1 MIDTELAILTDCR
14 FCNVTN
20 GDKKP
25 YPNNW
30 QNIPLTLSQVQ
41 SNNIGLQL
49 GKHSNGVC
57 AIDFDGTDAID
68 YWTNTFPNY
77 NIHELNT
84 VMWTSGKE
92 YRCQAMFTVP
102 QIYWDV
108 LKRKVVNSLE
118 FRWGGQSVM
127 PPSKLNDGRQY
138 TWINSPSTTQIR
150 ELPDEI
156 LSHWLNLLLNDMP
169 VYQHETIERPKLTD
183 DNIVKLADELKRH
196 YPQLS
201 YDEWI
206 RVTWAFCNE
215 LGTHDGVA
223 VMKYHYP
230 ESKQGEYRKFYN
242 KTNSGKKITIGTV
255 IKMIKDRSGTIN
267 LPKQSYLEVR
277 LAEIRNKLRKLN
289 GTN

>member
-1 MIDTELAILTDCR
+1 MIDSELAILTDCR

-30 QNIPLTLSQVQ
+30 QNTPLTLSQVV

-57 AIDFDGTDAID
+57 AIDFDGPDAID
-68 YWTNTFPNY
+68 FWTTTFPHHP
-77 NIHELNT
+77 IHSLNT
-84 VMWTSGKE
+84 IMWSSGKE
-92 YRCQAMFTVP
+92 YRCQAAFSVP
-102 QIYWDV
+102 SEYWDV

-138 TWINSPSTTQIR
+138 FWINSPSTTQIR
-150 ELPDEI
+150 ELPDDI
-156 LSHWLNLLLNDMP
+156 LSYWLNLLLNDMP
-169 VYQHETIERPKLTD
+169 IYQHDPIERPKLTD
-183 DNIVKLADELKRH
+183 DTIVQLADELKKY
-196 YPQLS
+196 YPQLD
-201 YDEWI
+201 YDTWI

-215 LGTHDGVA
+215 LGVSDGVN

-242 KTNSGKKITIGTV
+242 KSNSGKKITIGTV
-255 IKMIKDRSGTIN
+255 IKMIKDRGGTI
-267 LPKQSYLEVR
+267 PKNITLMNELEI
-277 LAEIRNKLRKLN
+277 LKNKLRNLK
-289 GTN
+289 